1 MLLNLSI
8 VLPIFALVLVG
19 WVAGKYG
26 AIGPAGIREVNRLVV
41 YLALPALLFDI
52 MANAEWDEIWR
63 PDFVLAYGGG
73 CIIIYLA
80 IVYVRRLQGLHL
92 ADASIDG
99 LNASYANSG
108 YVGFPLIFAVLGAT
122 GLPLTLVA
130 AIMTVC
136 VLFAVA
142 IIVIEVSLQQ
152 EADLL
157 IIMKKTGISLAKNP
171 LLIAPV
177 LGALFMAT
185 GLNMPGPID
194 RFLELLGNA
203 AAPCALVALGL
214 FLAGTDIKNGIE
226 KPVTLS
232 MLVFYKL
239 AVQPAVTWVIAV
251 PILGM
256 DPMASFVVVILSA
269 LPTGT
274 GPFMLAVTYE
284 RDARMTGQA
293 ILISTCLSVVSIS
306 VLMAILPL

>member
-1 MLLNLSI
+1 
-8 VLPIFALVLVG
+8 
-19 WVAGKYG
+19 
-26 AIGPAGIREVNRLVV
+26 
-41 YLALPALLFDI
+41 
-52 MANAEWDEIWR
+52 
-63 PDFVLAYGGG
+63 
-73 CIIIYLA
+73 
-80 IVYVRRLQGLHL
+80 
-92 ADASIDG
+92 
-99 LNASYANSG
+99 
-108 YVGFPLIFAVLGAT
+108 
-122 GLPLTLVA
+122 
-130 AIMTVC
+130 
-136 VLFAVA
+136 FAVA

-157 IIMKKTGISLAKNP
+157 IIMKKTGNSLAKNP